1 VSEVGFEL
9 KKILALLTLGLI
21 VVFLISGCGKSEED
35 FIKETVRKYNSLLSV
50 SLRRANADRME
61 KITNPWELSR
71 IDSYIM
77 YLMKENKVVLTKLE
91 SISFTKLK
99 QSKNR
104 AFVETKERWLYQYA
118 DAKRKKPIG
127 KPMRIWYKMKYDLE
141 KKKERWIV
149 DRVTVLSQKESEVTV
164 KH

>member
-1 VSEVGFEL
+1 L
-9 KKILALLTLGLI
+9 RKILIVLALSLVVTL
-21 VVFLISGCGKSEED
+21 LISGCGESEED
-35 FIKETVRKYNSLLSV
+35 LIKKTVQKYNDLLST

-91 SISFTKLK
+91 SLSFTKLK
-99 QSKNR
+99 RNKNR

-141 KKKERWIV
+141 KKKERWII
-149 DRVTVLSQKESEVTV
+149 DRVTVLHQKESEATV